1 MRGYLCLLMASFLW
15 GTTFVA
21 QMVGMDDIGPFTY
34 GMGRF
39 IVGFLVV
46 LAIWRALA
54 GQRKRHSSWAN
65 GSLAGNMALVQAVS
79 CLSVLPCSR

>member
-1 MRGYLCLLMASFLW
+1 MRGYLCLLMTSFLW

-34 GMGRF
+34 CMGRF
-39 IVGFLVV
+39 VVGFFVV

-54 GQRKRHSSWAN
+54 GQRKRRSSWGS
-65 GSLAGNMALVQAVS
+65 GSLAGSTVLVQVVS
-79 CLSVLPCSR
+79 CL